1 MIPVF
6 KILINIVDNDEGM
19 EISMHDPSSNT
30 DKSST

>member
-6 KILINIVDNDEGM
+6 KILINIVDNDEEI
-19 EISMHDPSSNT
+19 EISMHDPSSIT